1 MTLQILLLCNN
12 PSEVLKANTISDHIS
27 SFEMYSEHKIWTY
40 SQLGDLPAE
49 LDLNRFDVVI
59 VHYTISLLFDYYLP
73 LRSKQLLRNFTGL
86 KVLFVQDEYRQ
97 INKMIAEIKQIN
109 FDVLFTCFPDSE
121 IEKIYPSSQLPN
133 LVKHNNLTGY
143 IPERLLKDES
153 LLKSTSERPLDVG
166 YRGRKIPFWLG
177 ELAHEKYSIVDKW
190 HAFTQS
196 ENFKTDI
203 SYEEN
208 ERIYGQKWIDFISSC
223 KATLGVES
231 GASVMDFTG
240 KLEVLIN
247 YHQQMYPD
255 DSFQEIQKMYLGEHE
270 GKYRLNQIS
279 PRCFEAI
286 ALRTVL
292 ILYEGEYSGILIPG
306 RHYIPLK
313 KDFSNIK
320 EVIARLRDNNYLQQ
334 MANIAYEE
342 IALNPEYSYRSF
354 IQKIDKVIETEF
366 KCRSKN
372 KVAKQLE
379 YNEEDFRCAIQSTL
393 WDQSIYVGRKI
404 TTEMNHLSKLL
415 KFVVTHKI
423 KIFNPLLRRI
433 KNRFV

>member
-1 MTLQILLLCNN
+1 
-12 PSEVLKANTISDHIS
+12 
-27 SFEMYSEHKIWTY
+27 
-40 SQLGDLPAE
+40 
-49 LDLNRFDVVI
+49 
-59 VHYTISLLFDYYLP
+59 
-73 LRSKQLLRNFTGL
+73 
-86 KVLFVQDEYRQ
+86 
-97 INKMIAEIKQIN
+97 
-109 FDVLFTCFPDSE
+109 
-121 IEKIYPSSQLPN
+121 
-133 LVKHNNLTGY
+133 
-143 IPERLLKDES
+143 
-153 LLKSTSERPLDVG
+153 
-166 YRGRKIPFWLG
+166 
-177 ELAHEKYSIVDKW
+177 
-190 HAFTQS
+190 
-196 ENFKTDI
+196 
-203 SYEEN
+203 
-208 ERIYGQKWIDFISSC
+208 
-223 KATLGVES
+223 
-231 GASVMDFTG
+231 
-240 KLEVLIN
+240 
-247 YHQQMYPD
+247 
-255 DSFQEIQKMYLGEHE
+255 
-270 GKYRLNQIS
+270 
-279 PRCFEAI
+279 
-286 ALRTVL
+286 VL

-320 EVIARLRDNNYLQQ
+320 EVIARLRDNDYLQQ